1 MNINATL
8 LAQAVVMIVFVA
20 ICWKYV
26 YPPIL
31 SMMKEREKRISD
43 GLEAAKKADDSLEEA
58 KLAFDKELNQAKAEA
73 AEILEKANARASQ
86 IVTDASSKAEVE
98 AEKILTSAATTI
110 ENETNKAKEELRQQ
124 MSDIIIDT
132 TQKILGDEISK
143 EKHNDDYSNI
153 AKEFKLIFIEKIP
166 KMTND
171 YSDQCRRFIS
181 LIDMLYE
188 NKCSVVILA
197 ENPISSLCQISNL
210 SKEFE
215 RTASRLYEMT
225 IIQSS

>member
-58 KLAFDKELNQAKAEA
+58 KLAFEKELNQAKAEA

-110 ENETNKAKEELRQQ
+110 KNATSKAREQLRQQ
-124 MSDIIIDT
+124 TSDIIIDT
-132 TQKILGDEISK
+132 SQKILGDEISK
-143 EKHNDDYSNI
+143 EKHED
-153 AKEFKLIFIEKIP
+153 
-166 KMTND
+166 
-171 YSDQCRRFIS
+171 
-181 LIDMLYE
+181 
-188 NKCSVVILA
+188 ILKKAA
-197 ENPISSLCQISNL
+197 EEL
-210 SKEFE
+210 
-215 RTASRLYEMT
+215 
-225 IIQSS
+225 

>member
-20 ICWKYV
+20 ICWRYI

-31 SMMKEREKRISD
+31 SVMQEREKKISD

-58 KLAFDKELNQAKAEA
+58 KLAFDKELNQANAEA
-73 AEILEKANARASQ
+73 AEILEKANARASS
-86 IVTDASSKAEVE
+86 IVGDASAKAEAE
-98 AEKILTSAATTI
+98 AEKIMASASTAI

-143 EKHNDDYSNI
+143 EKHED
-153 AKEFKLIFIEKIP
+153 
-166 KMTND
+166 
-171 YSDQCRRFIS
+171 
-181 LIDMLYE
+181 
-188 NKCSVVILA
+188 ILKQAA
-197 ENPISSLCQISNL
+197 EDL
-210 SKEFE
+210 
-215 RTASRLYEMT
+215 
-225 IIQSS
+225 

>member
-20 ICWKYV
+20 ICWRYI

-31 SMMKEREKRISD
+31 SVMQEREKKISD

-73 AEILEKANARASQ
+73 AEILEKANARASS
-86 IVTDASSKAEVE
+86 IVGDASAKAEAE
-98 AEKILTSAATTI
+98 AEKIMASASTAI

-124 MSDIIIDT
+124 MSDNIIDT

-143 EKHNDDYSNI
+143 EKHED
-153 AKEFKLIFIEKIP
+153 
-166 KMTND
+166 
-171 YSDQCRRFIS
+171 
-181 LIDMLYE
+181 
-188 NKCSVVILA
+188 ILKKAA
-197 ENPISSLCQISNL
+197 EDL
-210 SKEFE
+210 
-215 RTASRLYEMT
+215 
-225 IIQSS
+225 

>member
-20 ICWKYV
+20 ICWRYV

-31 SMMKEREKRISD
+31 SVMQEREKKITE

-73 AEILEKANARASQ
+73 AEILEKANNRASK
-86 IVTDASSKAEVE
+86 IVSDATSKAEVE
-98 AEKILTSAATTI
+98 AEKIMASAATNI

-143 EKHNDDYSNI
+143 EKHEDILKKAAD
-153 AKEFKLIFIEKIP
+153 
-166 KMTND
+166 
-171 YSDQCRRFIS
+171 S
-181 LIDMLYE
+181 L
-188 NKCSVVILA
+188 
-197 ENPISSLCQISNL
+197 
-210 SKEFE
+210 
-215 RTASRLYEMT
+215 
-225 IIQSS
+225 

>member
-20 ICWKYV
+20 ICWRYI

-31 SMMKEREKRISD
+31 SVMQEREKKISD

-73 AEILEKANARASQ
+73 AEILDKANARASK
-86 IVTDASSKAEVE
+86 IVSDASSKAESE
-98 AEKILTSAATTI
+98 AEKIMASAETAI

-143 EKHNDDYSNI
+143 EKHQEI
-153 AKEFKLIFIEKIP
+153 LKKAAKEL
-166 KMTND
+166 
-171 YSDQCRRFIS
+171 
-181 LIDMLYE
+181 
-188 NKCSVVILA
+188 
-197 ENPISSLCQISNL
+197 
-210 SKEFE
+210 
-215 RTASRLYEMT
+215 
-225 IIQSS
+225 

>member
-20 ICWKYV
+20 ICWRYI

-31 SMMKEREKRISD
+31 SVMQEREKKISD

-73 AEILEKANARASQ
+73 AEILEKANARASS
-86 IVTDASSKAEVE
+86 IVGDASAKAEAE
-98 AEKILTSAATTI
+98 AEKIMASASTAI
-110 ENETNKAKEELRQQ
+110 ENETNKAKEELRQL

-143 EKHNDDYSNI
+143 EKHED
-153 AKEFKLIFIEKIP
+153 
-166 KMTND
+166 
-171 YSDQCRRFIS
+171 
-181 LIDMLYE
+181 
-188 NKCSVVILA
+188 ILKKAA
-197 ENPISSLCQISNL
+197 EDL
-210 SKEFE
+210 
-215 RTASRLYEMT
+215 
-225 IIQSS
+225 

>member
-20 ICWKYV
+20 ICWRYI

-31 SMMKEREKRISD
+31 SVMQEREKRISD

-73 AEILEKANARASQ
+73 ADIVEKANNRASQ
-86 IVTDASSKAEVE
+86 IVSDASLKAETE
-98 AEKILTSAATTI
+98 AEKIMMSASASI

-143 EKHNDDYSNI
+143 EKHED
-153 AKEFKLIFIEKIP
+153 
-166 KMTND
+166 
-171 YSDQCRRFIS
+171 
-181 LIDMLYE
+181 
-188 NKCSVVILA
+188 ILKKAA
-197 ENPISSLCQISNL
+197 EEL
-210 SKEFE
+210 
-215 RTASRLYEMT
+215 
-225 IIQSS
+225 